1 MPIRRRATD
10 GPMPSD
16 ISIQPSASPR
26 INLPLTGLM
35 VDKPDPKA
43 EFVANRDWEAALEAN
58 PRAARRLARNR
69 MLWIVV
75 PLVLLAGFLLLL
87 FII

>member
-1 MPIRRRATD
+1 
-10 GPMPSD
+10 
-16 ISIQPSASPR
+16 
-26 INLPLTGLM
+26 M

-58 PRAARRLARNR
+58 PRAARRLTRNR